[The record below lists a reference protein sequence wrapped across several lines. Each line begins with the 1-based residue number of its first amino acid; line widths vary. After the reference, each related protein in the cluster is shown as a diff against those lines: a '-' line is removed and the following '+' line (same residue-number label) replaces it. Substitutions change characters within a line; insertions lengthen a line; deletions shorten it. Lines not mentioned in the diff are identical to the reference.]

1 MAGAGEAARAA
12 VGFDAGATSRRYG
25 LTFGVSARN
34 VFNNVNL
41 ATPIGNL
48 SSPLF
53 GESNGLS
60 SGPYS
65 SNTANRRIDLQVTFS
80 F

>member
-1 MAGAGEAARAA
+1 MGGT
-12 VGFDAGATSRRYG
+12 DAGGTTHRYN
-25 LTFGVSARN
+25 LTFSVSARN
-34 VFNNVNL
+34 IFNNVNL

-53 GESNGLS
+53 GESNAIAGGPF
-60 SGPYS
+60 SGSPG
-65 SNTANRRIDLQVTFS
+65 NRRFDLQMTFS

>member
-1 MAGAGEAARAA
+1 MGGT
-12 VGFDAGATSRRYG
+12 DAGGTNHRYN
-25 LTFGVSARN
+25 LTFSVSARN
-34 VFNNVNL
+34 IFNNVNL

-53 GESNGLS
+53 GESNAIAGGPF
-60 SGPYS
+60 SGSPG
-65 SNTANRRIDLQVTFS
+65 NRRFDLQMTFS